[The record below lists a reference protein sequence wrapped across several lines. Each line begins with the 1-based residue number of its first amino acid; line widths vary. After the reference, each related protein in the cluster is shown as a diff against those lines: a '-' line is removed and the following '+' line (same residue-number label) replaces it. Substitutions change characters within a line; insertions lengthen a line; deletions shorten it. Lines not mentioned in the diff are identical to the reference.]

1 MKKLTKVL
9 RMKSQKNDLTP
20 KNWRTF
26 KETVID
32 NTRGNFMGKGA
43 KYSTEK
49 IITMLR
55 QAEIL
60 EGQGK
65 SLDEILRTL
74 GIVRSTL
81 YRWRKE
87 FGNLSINQAKKLKEL
102 EVENSKLKRL
112 VADQAL
118 DILVLKDFNQGKH

>member
-1 MKKLTKVL
+1 
-9 RMKSQKNDLTP
+9 
-20 KNWRTF
+20 
-26 KETVID
+26 
-32 NTRGNFMGKGA
+32 MGKGA